1 MAESNLFYCDYD
13 VLSHYP
19 SGALNSKYKTDLD
32 GKLKEINKIEYS
44 NSSITDSFKN
54 GIYKSYITLD
64 DLILYR
70 VFGLLKNKESNTLKG
85 ARANGGF
92 ASTEF
97 AESLIDAKQRLAL
110 DPSWMNT
117 KVYEE
122 KILLPKNS
130 IISVGIV
137 APIKTKTGT
146 ILEGGAD
153 QILLPKDWSEEMVM
167 GYRRVTSRQ
176 LLHKPYFSMRIK
188 PDADMLRENENI
200 YRPICPA
207 CGCDDVDILSDND
220 KFTIIGAKGGVYEM
234 KHKCK
239 NTECGY
245 YW

>member
-1 MAESNLFYCDYD
+1 MTESKLYYCDYD
-13 VLSHYP
+13 VLTHYS
-19 SGALNSKYKTDLD
+19 SGTFNSKYKTDLS
-32 GKLKEINKIEYS
+32 GKLREIDKIEYGIP
-44 NSSITDSFKN
+44 SIVDSFKD
-54 GIYKSYITLD
+54 GEYKSYITLD

-70 VFGLLKNKESNTLKG
+70 VFGLLKNKENNTLKG
-85 ARANGGF
+85 AKANGGF

-122 KILLPKNS
+122 KILLPKSS

-137 APIKTKTGT
+137 APVKTKTGM

-153 QILLPKDWSEEMVM
+153 QILLPKDWSEEMVI

-176 LLHKPYFSMRIK
+176 LLNKPYFSMRIK
-188 PDADMLRENENI
+188 PDVDILKGENI
-200 YRPICPA
+200 YKPVCPA
-207 CGCDDVDILSDND
+207 CGCDDVDKLSDND
-220 KFTIIGAKGGVYEM
+220 KFTIVGAKGGVYEM
-234 KHKCK
+234 KYNCK
-239 NTECGY
+239 NTECRY